1 MLGEGTVRRERGR
14 RGQDGKGVI
23 NGGRA
28 ARRMDEEGE
37 MEHRRECVKLLCTS
51 LTSWTESAQLLN
63 REMGKTDTHMHK
75 LLLVSL
81 SHTPA
86 DQHPCTFMRVFGV
99 FVPLCDSYL
108 CF

>member
-1 MLGEGTVRRERGR
+1 MEGREVEVVKPQEVRVGGGGSKRTGEICEESGRGVLGEGTVRRERGR

-37 MEHRRECVKLLCTS
+37 MEHRREREYVKLLCTS

-63 REMGKTDTHMHK
+63 REMGK
-75 LLLVSL
+75 
-81 SHTPA
+81 
-86 DQHPCTFMRVFGV
+86 
-99 FVPLCDSYL
+99 
-108 CF
+108 